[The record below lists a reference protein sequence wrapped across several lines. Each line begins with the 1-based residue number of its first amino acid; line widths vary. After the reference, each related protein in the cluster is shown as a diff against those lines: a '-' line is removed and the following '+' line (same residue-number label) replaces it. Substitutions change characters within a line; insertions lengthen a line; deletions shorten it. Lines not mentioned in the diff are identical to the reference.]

1 MGAPLLDNQFVGHNH
16 LVKKLAQNKQS
27 VEEAAKDIINSIA
40 ERDIYTGDNVE
51 LVQIDS
57 RGVTFTREKIRRDWI
72 SINILILRRVNGQI
86 H

>member
-1 MGAPLLDNQFVGHNH
+1 MDDTFLHSQFIGLNH
-16 LVKKLAQNKQS
+16 LVKKLAQNKKS

-57 RGVTFTREKIRRDWI
+57 RGVSFTR
-72 SINILILRRVNGQI
+72 
-86 H
+86 